1 MYSCTYT
8 NTCKCIDS
16 VVLILIHTCTCK
28 CIDGVV
34 LILIH
39 TCTCKCID
47 THISIDTG
55 IGTGI
60 V

>member
-28 CIDGVV
+28 CID
-34 LILIH
+34 
-39 TCTCKCID
+39 